1 MTTQKSTKPF
11 GAYGEQLAVNHLQQ
25 NHYQIVNRN
34 WRCKQGE
41 IDIIANKENMLVFV
55 EVRTRHA
62 TSTEAAFE
70 SVSANKQRKLIALA
84 HTYLNENK
92 LPDQMWRIDVIAIAI
107 LPSGKPIIEHI
118 EDALGW

>member
-41 IDIIANKENMLVFV
+41 IDIIVSKGAMLIFV

-62 TSTEAAFE
+62 PSTEAAFE
-70 SVSANKQRKLIALA
+70 SVSASKQRKLISLA
-84 HTYLNENK
+84 HTYLSEND
-92 LPDQMWRIDVIAIAI
+92 LQDLMWRIDVIAIAI
-107 LPSGKPIIEHI
+107 LPSGKAIIEHI
-118 EDALGW
+118 EDALDW

>member
-1 MTTQKSTKPF
+1 MTPKSTKPF

-41 IDIIANKENMLVFV
+41 IDIIAKKGDVLVFV
-55 EVRTRHA
+55 EVRTRH
-62 TSTEAAFE
+62 TDSTEAAFE
-70 SVSANKQRKLIALA
+70 SVGTKKQQKLIALA
-84 HTYLNENK
+84 HTYLSQNN
-92 LPDQMWRIDVIAIAI
+92 LPDQVWRIDVIAIAI
-107 LPSGKPIIEHI
+107 PPSSKPIIDHI